1 VTKAVVSDM
10 AALRQARD
18 PATAPDRLERLARHR
33 DRLVRAAVV
42 ANPNTSLTV
51 LGRLGAAFP
60 DELASN
66 PLLGWLHVENA
77 DFLAV
82 FPALVRH
89 RLLMVGKVGL
99 LWWAARFGTEDDR
112 RALLINPDVPVE
124 LLQWLAE
131 NGTENVQGLARDHIR
146 FPGQIDPSI
155 AARSLPT
162 ATSGD
167 FGELVSMGLIPSWML
182 ASAVHATDVDVRR
195 LVAGRAELSA
205 SDIDILLFDADER
218 VRTIAS
224 QHPNVSAQTL
234 AFLAALDD
242 VAAPLP
248 PMSALVFD
256 LLLATPDGLVRLS
269 QRPDLP
275 DDIALAMA
283 TSQAWT
289 VRRAI
294 AASPSI
300 TEQLSVSLALDLD
313 RDVRAAVAANRYSPA
328 LVVALL
334 RSDDDSLVREA
345 CPGGPLAEVDRARL
359 DQLEQ
364 RGERGMV
371 LAAAQANAGRARLG
385 RYAVDANW
393 RVRQACARN
402 PATPTSLLTRLAADA
417 DRDVRIAVGRNTS
430 TSVSVR
436 KRLAVDPDDGVRLAV
451 VATTNDTDTLRLFA
465 HEPDTAVRAA
475 AAGNA
480 ALPDDLVLSLVRQ
493 GDTIVRRAAA
503 GRASLS
509 VDAFAE
515 LVDTD
520 DDDVRLALL
529 RRPDLPV
536 GALARLLPPELG
548 PDARVLVNAPE
559 RLAPERVVALV
570 AAVPW
575 VMPALT
581 DRDDLA
587 GVVQALGES
596 PEWRSRQRAA
606 DHAGADH
613 VDLLVRLS
621 TDSDHDVRQS
631 VARNVATPAHVVER
645 LSADESAPVRRAA
658 LERPEL
664 GADTVSRLL
673 RDDDADV
680 RAAAL
685 GHPSCPAHLADEQR
699 ALDEGDDLP
708 SSVLR
713 AAAAGGAMQRR
724 LAVAR
729 HPKVTV
735 KILTALAKDDY
746 WQVREAVAANPNA
759 PVAVLTRLANDSDR
773 DVRRAVAA
781 HARTPRAV
789 LDALVVDGSDLV
801 RKQAIMHPNLEG
813 AGRQRMLAAL
823 ARRSSRSSSE
833 ATRTAAAASPFLPVA
848 DLRQRRQWQSLDW
861 WVRYGVAVN
870 PRTPHATLEHL
881 ADDGHVAV
889 RSAARTQLMQGRS

>member
-1 VTKAVVSDM
+1 MV
-10 AALRQARD
+10 ALRQARD

-42 ANPNTSLTV
+42 ANPNTSLAA

-77 DFLAV
+77 DFLAL

-99 LWWAARFGTEDDR
+99 LWWAARFGTEDDK
-112 RALLINPDVPVE
+112 RALLMNPNVPVE
-124 LLQWLAE
+124 LLMWLAE
-131 NGTENVQGLARDHIR
+131 HGSEVVQVLARDHIR
-146 FPGQIDPSI
+146 FPGPIEPSI
-155 AARSLPT
+155 ATRPLPT

-167 FGELVSMGLIPSWML
+167 FEELVSMGLIPSWML

-195 LVAGRAELSA
+195 MVAARAELTA
-205 SDIDILLFDADER
+205 ADVDVLLFDADER

-224 QHPNVSAQTL
+224 QHANVSAQTL
-234 AFLAALDD
+234 AFLAVLDD
-242 VAAPLP
+242 VSAPLLP
-248 PMSALVFD
+248 FPALVFD
-256 LLLATPDGLVRLS
+256 RLLATPDGLVRLS
-269 QRPDLP
+269 HRADLP
-275 DDIALAMA
+275 DDIAQAMA
-283 TSQAWT
+283 TSQSWT

-294 AASPSI
+294 AASPSF
-300 TEQLSVSLALDLD
+300 TAELSMSLALDLD
-313 RDVRAAVAANRYSPA
+313 RDVRAAVAANPHALA

-345 CPGGPLAEVDRARL
+345 CPRGPAAEVNRVRL

-385 RYAVDANW
+385 RFAGDANW

-402 PATPTSLLTRLAADA
+402 PATPTSLLARLAADA
-417 DRDVRIAVGRNTS
+417 DRDVRMAVGRNPS
-430 TSVSVR
+430 TSINVG
-436 KRLAVDPDDGVRLAV
+436 KRLAVDLDDGVRLSV
-451 VATTNDTDTLRLFA
+451 VATAADTATLRLFA
-465 HEPDTAVRAA
+465 HETDSAVRAA
-475 AAGNA
+475 AVGNP

-509 VDAFAE
+509 VDTFVE
-515 LVDTD
+515 LVETD

-529 RRPDLPV
+529 RRPDLPA
-536 GALARLLPPELG
+536 GALARLLAPELAA
-548 PDARVLVNAPE
+548 DARVLVNTPE

-575 VMPALT
+575 VVPAIT

-587 GVVQALGES
+587 GVVQALGAS
-596 PEWRSRQRAA
+596 TEWRSRQRAA
-606 DHAGADH
+606 DRAGADH

-621 TDSDHDVRQS
+621 TDHDHDVRQA
-631 VARNVATPAHVVER
+631 VARNMATPAHIVER
-645 LSADESAPVRRAA
+645 LSADDSAPVRRAA
-658 LERPEL
+658 LERPDL

-673 RDDDADV
+673 HDDDADV

-685 GHPSCPAHLADEQR
+685 CHPSCPAHLADEQR
-699 ALDEGDDLP
+699 ALDGGGRLP

-713 AAAAGGAMQRR
+713 AAAGGAMQRR

-729 HPKVTV
+729 HPRATAKL
-735 KILTALAKDDY
+735 LTALAKDDY

-759 PVAVLTRLANDSDR
+759 PVTVLTRLANDSDR

-781 HARTPRAV
+781 HARTPRSV
-789 LDALVVDGSDLV
+789 LDGLVVDGSDIV
-801 RKQAIMHPNLEG
+801 RKQAIMHPNLDSE
-813 AGRQRMLAAL
+813 GRQLMLAAL

-833 ATRTAAAASPFLPVA
+833 ATRTAAAASPFLPIA

-870 PRTPHATLEHL
+870 QRTPRAVLERL

-889 RSAARTQLMQGRS
+889 RAAARTQLMQGRL